1 MFTRVAQPTDSI
13 SSQDVRGNF
22 QKQDTR
28 DLFWKSRACEINYGA
43 RNSFPQVS
51 SCCRRP
57 SNPGRHQEHAQRLFS
72 TFFIILT
79 YPHFLGVNSFSSFYE
94 IDDI

>member
-1 MFTRVAQPTDSI
+1 MFETWPVPPDFVCCAGLGGIRPYLA
-13 SSQDVRGNF
+13 
-22 QKQDTR
+22 
-28 DLFWKSRACEINYGA
+28 EGA
-43 RNSFPQVS
+43 RRDVE
-51 SCCRRP
+51 
-57 SNPGRHQEHAQRLFS
+57 HQEHAQRLFS